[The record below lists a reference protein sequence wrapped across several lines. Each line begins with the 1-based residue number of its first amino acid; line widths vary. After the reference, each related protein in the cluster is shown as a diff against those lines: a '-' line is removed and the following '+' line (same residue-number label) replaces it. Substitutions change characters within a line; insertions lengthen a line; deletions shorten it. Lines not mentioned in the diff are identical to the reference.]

1 MDVKSVNI
9 MLFKQEL
16 HDQAEFL
23 LQITEQ
29 RKPWSIRSS
38 SLASQVKKNKNK
50 QQQQQKSQSDLIL
63 KFKLPEGSWKACRVR
78 SVGLFISVASFAD
91 ICR

>member
-38 SLASQVKKNKNK
+38 SLASQVKKIKINNNNNKK
-50 QQQQQKSQSDLIL
+50 GSLI
-63 KFKLPEGSWKACRVR
+63 S
-78 SVGLFISVASFAD
+78 S
-91 ICR
+91 

>member
-29 RKPWSIRSS
+29 RKP
-38 SLASQVKKNKNK
+38 
-50 QQQQQKSQSDLIL
+50 
-63 KFKLPEGSWKACRVR
+63 
-78 SVGLFISVASFAD
+78 
-91 ICR
+91 